1 MQHILFTFFF
11 LFFLNGCQDKEQ
23 NEQVA
28 RDAKI
33 VQEVRKELLVEF
45 EAKEK
50 ALKKA
55 LEEKEEEISQ
65 KAKASLLAEE
75 KAKTSQNETN
85 TSKLSQMGIVVDN
98 GVITIDTNQ
107 TKDYFKT
114 LTNRMSDKIKKMK
127 EDFEKGMLDRK
138 DTGVEISQDRINID
152 LNKTK
157 ALMDEWNTKIKIF
170 IEEFDTLAKEI
181 ETNTTTKGN

>member
-1 MQHILFTFFF
+1 MRYILFTFFF
-11 LFFLNGCQDKEQ
+11 LFFLNGCQNKEQ
-23 NEQVA
+23 NEQA
-28 RDAKI
+28 AHDAKI
-33 VQEVRKELLVEF
+33 VQEVRKELLLEF

-50 ALKKA
+50 ALK
-55 LEEKEEEISQ
+55 EKEEALAQ
-65 KAKASLLAEE
+65 KAKASILAEE
-75 KAKTSQNETN
+75 KVQTSQNETN
-85 TSKLSQMGIVVDN
+85 TSKLSQMGIAVDN

-114 LTNRMSDKIKKMK
+114 LTKHMSDKIKKMK
-127 EDFEKGMLDRK
+127 EDFEKGIVEAK
-138 DTGVEISQDRINID
+138 DTGIEISQEHINID